1 MRAVKTHASSV
12 TPTEARVLKLISQS
26 LTNREIAQLLRISPA
41 TVKRHV
47 ENIFRKLGL
56 RNRVE
61 AAIYGLM
68 MSSRCPA
75 EARAGCPLAN
85 WRNSRNNRGDESKI
99 GPFDR

>member
-1 MRAVKTHASSV
+1 VRAIRNDASTV
-12 TPTEARVLKLISQS
+12 TPAEERVLKLISQS
-26 LTNREIAQLLRISPA
+26 LTNREIAELLRISPA

-68 MSSRCPA
+68 MSGRCPV
-75 EARAGCPLAN
+75 EARAGCPLAE
-85 WRNSRNNRGDESKI
+85 WRSKCSGESKI
-99 GPFDR
+99 GPFAP